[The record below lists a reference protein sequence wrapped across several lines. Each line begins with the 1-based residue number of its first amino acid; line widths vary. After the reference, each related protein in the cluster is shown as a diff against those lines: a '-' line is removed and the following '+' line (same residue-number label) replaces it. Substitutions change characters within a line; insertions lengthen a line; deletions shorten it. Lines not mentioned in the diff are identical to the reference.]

1 MKLVVTDGTTLS
13 GGGVSLERFSRYAQ
27 VTVYDLTPPEQLAER
42 ALRATTTSTLPQRR
56 RTA

>member
-42 ALRATTTSTLPQRR
+42 IADAVQ
-56 RTA
+56 